1 MKMKK
6 KMIKLKKKK
15 NKERPKKT
23 QVNTPNSK
31 LIIINDIMVYDN
43 FKKYF

>member
-6 KMIKLKKKK
+6 ENDQITKKKK

-31 LIIINDIMVYDN
+31 RIIINDIMVHDN
-43 FKKYF
+43 F